1 MTIKILN
8 PIMSVSILKK
18 KLKINNIRIGRIIQ
32 ELNGFNNNK
41 ISKKSKSV
49 VKFNYNNY
57 YKPLNLSSVKWNY
70 KPEGF

>member
-32 ELNGFNNNK
+32 ELNGFNNK
-41 ISKKSKSV
+41 KKKKKSKSV

-57 YKPLNLSSVKWNY
+57 YKPLNLSSVK
-70 KPEGF
+70 FLAF